1 MLGRLIATIFILHAT
16 AAAAQQDNLS
26 KIVAYERCSTPAIVS
41 DWLVKTDA
49 RWEKYFYGEIL
60 TIPDSDTTL
69 EDWAGY
75 QYSLSEISGHF
86 NHFYHDI
93 MNRKLPLLGATTN
106 EHNDLVRVFNDMQ
119 DDALNNPYSNFRLGL
134 VNGGKTVDYPWGILS
149 VYSYFSFWHRIC
161 INEMYNGVLDFPEG
175 GLGESED

>member
-1 MLGRLIATIFILHAT
+1 
-16 AAAAQQDNLS
+16 
-26 KIVAYERCSTPAIVS
+26 
-41 DWLVKTDA
+41 
-49 RWEKYFYGEIL
+49 
-60 TIPDSDTTL
+60 
-69 EDWAGY
+69 
-75 QYSLSEISGHF
+75 
-86 NHFYHDI
+86 
-93 MNRKLPLLGATTN
+93 MNRKLLLLGATTN

-119 DDALNNPYSNFRLGL
+119 DDALNNPYSNFRLSL